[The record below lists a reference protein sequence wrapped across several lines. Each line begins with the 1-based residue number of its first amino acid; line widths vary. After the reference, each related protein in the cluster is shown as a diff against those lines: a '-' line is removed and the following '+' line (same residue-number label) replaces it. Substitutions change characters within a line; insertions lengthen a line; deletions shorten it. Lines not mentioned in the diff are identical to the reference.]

1 MQVLLTAVAYASFGA
16 QISRPG
22 VDWLVMHADGGVSDP
37 HGVPKDQ
44 VDAHPEIAWGTSDLF
59 REEAPLVPF
68 FAFMLESA
76 GLAWF
81 QSPAA
86 GYDDPAFRTLVD
98 KGVRV
103 TNAHVNSLPIAEFVM
118 RSVLDEFQEAAQW
131 RNLAS
136 ERRWKIHDWR
146 EVSGSTW
153 VIIGL
158 GGIGTDVARRAQAF
172 GVRVIGCRRHPSPGD
187 PTERTVTP
195 AQLDQVLG
203 LADVVVLAA
212 PATPETDNLVDADF
226 LSRTKPGSLLV
237 NVARGT
243 LIDDDALIAS
253 LNSGHLSTAILDVF
267 RTEPLPGDHPFWS
280 HPSIRV
286 TPHNAAGGV
295 GRFQRQA
302 DLFSEN
308 LDRYLDRR
316 PLLHDV
322 TDAIAGQGA
331 RPDPAGK

>member
-1 MQVLLTAVAYASFGA
+1 MQVLLTAVAYESFGA
-16 QISRPG
+16 QIARSG
-22 VDWLVMHADGGVSDP
+22 VDWLVMKGDGTLSDP
-37 HGVPKDQ
+37 QGTPRDR
-44 VDAHPEIAWGTSDLF
+44 VDAQPEIAWGTSDLF
-59 REEAPLVPF
+59 REGAPLVPF
-68 FAFMLESA
+68 FAFMLDTA

-86 GYDDPAFRTLVD
+86 GYDNPEFRMLVD

-118 RSVLDEFQEAAQW
+118 RSVLDEFQGAAQW
-131 RNLAS
+131 RDLAL
-136 ERRWKIHDWR
+136 ERRWRIHDWR

-153 VIIGL
+153 VIVGL
-158 GGIGTDVARRAQAF
+158 GGIGTEVARRAQAF
-172 GVRVIGCRRHPSPGD
+172 GVTVIGCRRHPSPED

-195 AQLDQVLG
+195 DQLDQVLG
-203 LADVVVLAA
+203 LADVVILAA

-226 LSRTKPGSLLV
+226 LSRTKSGSVLV

-253 LNSGHLSTAILDVF
+253 LDSGHLSMAILDVF
-267 RTEPLPGDHPFWS
+267 RTEPIPGDHPFWS

-308 LDRYLDRR
+308 LDRYLDGR
-316 PLLHDV
+316 PMLNEV
-322 TDAIAGQGA
+322 TGAIAAAA
-331 RPDPAGK
+331 RSDPAGE